1 VLLSDDDTTKW
12 LSENFV
18 LSWENVREP
27 AKVTIDF
34 GDGKVLK
41 RTLAGNTAFYLTTS
55 DGAVVDVFP
64 GVYTPQDFKKLVTE
78 SLEGVA
84 EAEAIDAIA
93 RAEYVKSLHTG
104 AFYQAYLAEANTTMS
119 KMYVES
125 PILDAMRL
133 AGPVPPAPR
142 VETTTGKA
150 VVEGPILRSLSLEG
164 RPVPIP
170 DQEERLS
177 FKGFASRLVDIS
189 KTPMGS
195 DEARRRISGN
205 ASLSDE
211 QRQGQIVRLDSRTN
225 VRYVRPAVHLM
236 FRDAVKGLVR
246 PQDLTRTVY
255 LDLLHIDVDDPYLGL
270 ADNLIPGTGK

>member
-1 VLLSDDDTTKW
+1 VLLSDDDTAKW

-84 EAEAIDAIA
+84 EAEALDAIA